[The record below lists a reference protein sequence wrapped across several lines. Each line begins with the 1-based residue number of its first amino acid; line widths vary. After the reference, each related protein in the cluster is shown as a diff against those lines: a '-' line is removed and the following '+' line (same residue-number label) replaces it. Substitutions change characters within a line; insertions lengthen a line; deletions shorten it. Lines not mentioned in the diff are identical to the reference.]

1 MKMYYSM
8 REIISS
14 AILDWGYIEKASLW
28 KLHLRSTVE
37 RKQPSEAR
45 DGAFWME
52 RPAYVQARGFR
63 KVERRP

>member
-37 RKQPSEAR
+37 NEEA
-45 DGAFWME
+45 A
-52 RPAYVQARGFR
+52 
-63 KVERRP
+63 K